1 MPLITRLWSSLRAA
15 LNQLRATLQ
24 PLHTQTRKERRDLHR
39 ALAGLEAFVRRVVL
53 LEAMTLGHLDRGPSD
68 PQCGGGANAGLQTR
82 APRKPCLRLWPRQK
96 RTGPRV
102 RQLGPPVLVRE
113 IWRDQHR
120 AALIARLKHTKR
132 RPIVT
137 RLADRI
143 DALENILAAPL
154 RAAKRLARK
163 LVRLP
168 SLALKLVMARLRTA
182 IGIDPSLHN
191 ELQDALMPRALN
203 SS

>member
-1 MPLITRLWSSLRAA
+1 MSAILITRLWSSFRDA
-15 LNQLRATLQ
+15 LSRLRATLQ

-53 LEAMTLGHLDRGPSD
+53 LEAMALNPVGSDREPSGS
-68 PQCGGGANAGLQTR
+68 QLTSGKRRQ
-82 APRKPCLRLWPRQK
+82 RKPCLRLWPRHK
-96 RTGPRV
+96 RTGPRI
-102 RQLGPPVLVRE
+102 RQLGPPVLIRE
-113 IWRDQHR
+113 IWRDQRR
-120 AALIARLKHTKR
+120 AALIDRLKHAKR
-132 RPIVT
+132 RPITT

-168 SLALKLVMARLRTA
+168 ALALKLVMARLRA
-182 IGIDPSLHN
+182 ALGIDPSLHS
-191 ELQDALMPRALN
+191 ELQDALFPRALALN